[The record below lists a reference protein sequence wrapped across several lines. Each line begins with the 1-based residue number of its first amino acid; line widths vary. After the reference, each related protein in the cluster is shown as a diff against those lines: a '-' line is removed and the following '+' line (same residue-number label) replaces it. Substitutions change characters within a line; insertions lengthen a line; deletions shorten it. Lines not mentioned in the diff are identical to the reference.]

1 MKNIETILK
10 ELGIELTDEQKE
22 KLKKEHNENY
32 KTIKEYQDKVDKI
45 ENLENTVKET
55 NETLKTTQEKLKE
68 FEGVDTKALN
78 DEIEKLKQT
87 ITDNES
93 SYKAKIEERDFNDLI
108 EKAIAAKKGVNAKAI
123 MALLDIEALKASKN
137 QAQDIETQLDAL
149 TKAENSKMLFGEPEP
164 RHVGTGSSA
173 GEVKKGGQGEEDSL
187 HDAIASY
194 YNN

>member
-32 KTIKEYQDKVDKI
+32 KTINEYEKQAEKI
-45 ENLENTVKET
+45 ETLEKSVKDTE
-55 NETLKTTQEKLKE
+55 ETLKTTQEKLKE

-108 EKAIAAKKGVNAKAI
+108 EKAIAGKKGINAKAI
-123 MALLDIEALKASKN
+123 MALLDIDALKASKN

-149 TKAENSKMLFGEPEP
+149 AKAENSKMLFGEPEP
-164 RHVGTGSSA
+164 KQVGKGSSA
-173 GEVKKGGQGEEDSL
+173 GEVKKGGQGEEESL

-194 YNN
+194 DNN

>member
-32 KTIKEYQDKVDKI
+32 KTINEYEKQAEKI
-45 ENLENTVKET
+45 ETLEKSVKDTE
-55 NETLKTTQEKLKE
+55 ETLKSTQEKLKE

-78 DEIEKLKQT
+78 DEIEKLKKT

-108 EKAIAAKKGVNAKAI
+108 EKAIAGKKGVNAKAI

-137 QAQDIETQLDAL
+137 QAQDIESQLDAL
-149 TKAENSKMLFGEPEP
+149 AKAENSKMLFGEPEP
-164 RHVGTGSSA
+164 KSVGKGSTA
-173 GEVKKGGQGEEDSL
+173 GEVKKGGQGEEESL
-187 HDAIASY
+187 HDAIENY

>member
-45 ENLENTVKET
+45 ETLENTVKET

-87 ITDNES
+87 ITDNEAG
-93 SYKAKIEERDFNDLI
+93 YKAKIEERDFNDLI
-108 EKAIAAKKGVNAKAI
+108 EKAIAGKKGVNAKAI

-149 TKAENSKMLFGEPEP
+149 SKAEDSKMLFGEPEP
-164 RHVGTGSSA
+164 KSVGKIGR
-173 GEVKKGGQGEEDSL
+173 
-187 HDAIASY
+187 ASCRERV
-194 YNN
+194 

>member
-32 KTIKEYQDKVDKI
+32 KTINEYEKQTEKI
-45 ENLENTVKET
+45 ETLEKSVKET
-55 NETLKTTQEKLKE
+55 EETLKNTQEELKK

-93 SYKAKIEERDFNDLI
+93 SYKAKIEERDFNDRI
-108 EKAIAAKKGVNAKAI
+108 EKAIAGKKGVNAKAI
-123 MALLDIEALKASKN
+123 MALLDINALKESKN
-137 QAQDIETQLDAL
+137 QEQDIENQLDAL
-149 TKAENSKMLFGEPEP
+149 AKAENSKMLFGEPEP
-164 RHVGTGSSA
+164 KNIGKGSSA
-173 GEVKKGGQGEEDSL
+173 GEVKKGGSGEESTL
-187 HDAIASY
+187 HDAIADY
-194 YNN
+194 YNK

>member
-93 SYKAKIEERDFNDLI
+93 SYKAKIEERDFNDLV

-164 RHVGTGSSA
+164 KHVGTGSSA

-187 HDAIASY
+187 HAAIASY

>member
-164 RHVGTGSSA
+164 KHVGTGSSA

>member
-32 KTIKEYQDKVDKI
+32 KTINEYEKQAEKI
-45 ENLENTVKET
+45 ETLEKSVKDTE
-55 NETLKTTQEKLKE
+55 ETLKSTQEKLKE

-78 DEIEKLKQT
+78 DEIEKLKKT

-108 EKAIAAKKGVNAKAI
+108 EKAIAGKKGINAKAI
-123 MALLDIEALKASKN
+123 MALLDIDALKASKN

-149 TKAENSKMLFGEPEP
+149 AKAENSKMLFGEPEP
-164 RHVGTGSSA
+164 KHVGTGSSA
-173 GEVKKGGQGEEDSL
+173 GEVRKGGQGEEESL
-187 HDAIASY
+187 HDAIESY

>member
-22 KLKKEHNENY
+22 KLKKEHNDNY

-45 ENLENTVKET
+45 ETLENTVKET

-78 DEIEKLKQT
+78 DEIEKLKKT
-87 ITDNES
+87 ITENES
-93 SYKAKIEERDFNDLI
+93 NYKAKIEERDFNDLI
-108 EKAIAAKKGVNAKAI
+108 EKAIAGKKGVNAKAI

-137 QAQDIETQLDAL
+137 QAQDIESQLDAL
-149 TKAENSKMLFGEPEP
+149 AKAENSKMLFGEPEP
-164 RHVGTGSSA
+164 KHVGTGSSA

>member
-45 ENLENTVKET
+45 ETLEKTVKTTE
-55 NETLKTTQEKLKE
+55 ETLKTAQEDLKK
-68 FEGVDTKALN
+68 FEGVDTEGLN
-78 DEIEKLKQT
+78 KKIAELEKT

-108 EKAIAAKKGVNAKAI
+108 EKAIAGKKGVNAKAI
-123 MALLDIEALKASKN
+123 MALLDIDALKASKN
-137 QAQDIETQLDAL
+137 QAQDIESQLEAL
-149 TKAENSKMLFGEPEP
+149 AKAENSKMLFGEPEP
-164 RHVGTGSSA
+164 KNVGKGSSA
-173 GEVKKGGQGEEDSL
+173 GEVRKGGNSDEGSL
-187 HDAIASY
+187 HDAIADY

>member
-22 KLKKEHNENY
+22 RLKKEHNENY

-45 ENLENTVKET
+45 ETLENTVKET

-108 EKAIAAKKGVNAKAI
+108 EKAIAGKKGVNAKAI

-149 TKAENSKMLFGEPEP
+149 AKAENSKMLFGEPEP
-164 RHVGTGSSA
+164 KHVGTGSSA
-173 GEVKKGGQGEEDSL
+173 GEVKKGGQGEEETL

-194 YNN
+194 YKN

>member
-32 KTIKEYQDKVDKI
+32 KTINEYEKQTEKI
-45 ENLENTVKET
+45 ETLEKSVKDTE
-55 NETLKTTQEKLKE
+55 ETLKTTQEKLKE

-87 ITDNES
+87 ITDNEAG
-93 SYKAKIEERDFNDLI
+93 YKAKIEERDFNDLI
-108 EKAIAAKKGVNAKAI
+108 EKAIAGKKGVNAKAI
-123 MALLDIEALKASKN
+123 MALLDIEALKTSKN

-149 TKAENSKMLFGEPEP
+149 SKAEDSKMLFGEPEP
-164 RHVGTGSSA
+164 KSVGKGSSA
-173 GEVKKGGQGEEDSL
+173 GEVKKGGQGEEESL
-187 HDAIASY
+187 HDAIANY

>member
-32 KTIKEYQDKVDKI
+32 KTINEYEKQAEKI
-45 ENLENTVKET
+45 ETLEKSVKDTE
-55 NETLKTTQEKLKE
+55 ETLKSTQEKLKE

-78 DEIEKLKQT
+78 DEIEKLKKT

-108 EKAIAAKKGVNAKAI
+108 EKAIAGKKGINAKAI
-123 MALLDIEALKASKN
+123 MALLDIDALKASKN

-149 TKAENSKMLFGEPEP
+149 AKAENSKMLFGEPEP
-164 RHVGTGSSA
+164 KNVGKGSSA
-173 GEVKKGGQGEEDSL
+173 GEVKKGGQGEEESL

-194 YNN
+194 

>member
-32 KTIKEYQDKVDKI
+32 KTINEYEKQAEKI
-45 ENLENTVKET
+45 ETLEKSVKDTE
-55 NETLKTTQEKLKE
+55 ETLKNTQEELKK

-93 SYKAKIEERDFNDLI
+93 SYKAKIEERDFNDLV
-108 EKAIAAKKGVNAKAI
+108 EKAITGKKGVNAKAI
-123 MALLDIEALKASKN
+123 MALLDMEALKESKN
-137 QAQDIETQLDAL
+137 QAQDIEKQLDEL
-149 TKAENSKMLFGEPEP
+149 SKAENSKMLFGEPEP
-164 RHVGTGSSA
+164 KNLGKGNPIGT
-173 GEVKKGGQGEEDSL
+173 VQKGGQGEEESL
-187 HDAIASY
+187 HDAIANY

>member
-32 KTIKEYQDKVDKI
+32 KTINEYEKQTEKI
-45 ENLENTVKET
+45 ETLEKSVKDT
-55 NETLKTTQEKLKE
+55 DETLKSTQEKLKE

-93 SYKAKIEERDFNDLI
+93 NYKAKIEERDFNDLI
-108 EKAIAAKKGVNAKAI
+108 EKAIAGKKGINAKAI

-137 QAQDIETQLDAL
+137 QAQDIESQLDAL
-149 TKAENSKMLFGEPEP
+149 AKAENSKMLFGEPEP
-164 RHVGTGSSA
+164 KHVGTGSSA
-173 GEVKKGGQGEEDSL
+173 GEVKKGRQGEEESL

-194 YNN
+194 YKN

>member
-32 KTIKEYQDKVDKI
+32 KTINEYEKQAEKI
-45 ENLENTVKET
+45 ESLENTVKET
-55 NETLKTTQEKLKE
+55 EATLETTKEKLKE

-108 EKAIAAKKGVNAKAI
+108 EKAIAGKKGVNVKAI
-123 MALLDIEALKASKN
+123 MALLDIDALKASKN
-137 QAQDIETQLDAL
+137 QAQDIDSQLDAL

-164 RHVGTGSSA
+164 KNLGKGSSA
-173 GEVKKGGQGEEDSL
+173 GEVRKGGDSGDGSL
-187 HDAIASY
+187 HDAIAEH

>member
-1 MKNIETILK
+1 MKPYDSLNYI
-10 ELGIELTDEQKE
+10 
-22 KLKKEHNENY
+22 KKKY
-32 KTIKEYQDKVDKI
+32 DTSDIYFVCGS
-45 ENLENTVKET
+45 
-55 NETLKTTQEKLKE
+55 EKLKE

-108 EKAIAAKKGVNAKAI
+108 EKAIAGKKGVNAKAI

-149 TKAENSKMLFGEPEP
+149 AKAENSKMLFGEPEP
-164 RHVGTGSSA
+164 KNVGKGSSA
-173 GEVKKGGQGEEDSL
+173 GEVKKGGQGEEESL

>member
-108 EKAIAAKKGVNAKAI
+108 EKAIAGKKGVNSKAI
-123 MALLDIEALKASKN
+123 MALLDMDALKESKN

-149 TKAENSKMLFGEPEP
+149 AKAENSKMLFGEPEP
-164 RHVGTGSSA
+164 KNIGKGSSA
-173 GEVKKGGQGEEDSL
+173 GEVRKGGSNEDESL
-187 HDAIASY
+187 HDAIANH

>member
-32 KTIKEYQDKVDKI
+32 KTISEYQKQSEKI
-45 ENLENTVKET
+45 ETLEKSVKDTE
-55 NETLKTTQEKLKE
+55 ETLKTTQDKLKE

-108 EKAIAAKKGVNAKAI
+108 EKAIAGKKGVNAKAI

-137 QAQDIETQLDAL
+137 QAQDIDTQLDAL
-149 TKAENSKMLFGEPEP
+149 SKADNTKMLFGEPEP
-164 RHVGTGSSA
+164 KNLGKGNPIGT
-173 GEVKKGGQGEEDSL
+173 VTKGGDNDELSL
-187 HDAIASY
+187 HDAIADY

>member
-93 SYKAKIEERDFNDLI
+93 SYKAKIEERDFNDLV

-164 RHVGTGSSA
+164 KHVGTGSSA
-173 GEVKKGGQGEEDSL
+173 GEVKKGGQGEEESL

>member
-32 KTIKEYQDKVDKI
+32 KTINEYEKQTEKI
-45 ENLENTVKET
+45 ETLEKSVKDTE
-55 NETLKTTQEKLKE
+55 ETLKTTQEKLKE

-78 DEIEKLKQT
+78 DEIEKLKRT
-87 ITDNES
+87 ITENES

-108 EKAIAAKKGVNAKAI
+108 EKAIAGKKGINAKAI

-149 TKAENSKMLFGEPEP
+149 AKAENSKMLFGEPEP
-164 RHVGTGSSA
+164 KHVGTGSSA
-173 GEVKKGGQGEEDSL
+173 GEVKKGGQGEEESL

-194 YNN
+194 YKN

>member
-32 KTIKEYQDKVDKI
+32 KTINEYEKQTEKI
-45 ENLENTVKET
+45 ETLEKSVKDTE
-55 NETLKTTQEKLKE
+55 ETLKTTQEKLKE

-87 ITDNES
+87 ITDNEAG
-93 SYKAKIEERDFNDLI
+93 YKAKIEERDFNDLI
-108 EKAIAAKKGVNAKAI
+108 EKAIAGKKGVNAKAI
-123 MALLDIEALKASKN
+123 MALLDIDALKASKN
-137 QAQDIETQLDAL
+137 QAQDIDSQLDELA
-149 TKAENSKMLFGEPEP
+149 KADKSKMLFGEPEP
-164 RHVGTGSSA
+164 KKVGTGSSA
-173 GEVKKGGQGEEDSL
+173 GEVRKGGDNDEGSL
-187 HDAIASY
+187 HDAIADF

>member
-32 KTIKEYQDKVDKI
+32 KTINEYEKQAEKI
-45 ENLENTVKET
+45 ETLEKSVKDTE
-55 NETLKTTQEKLKE
+55 ETLKSTQEKLKE

-78 DEIEKLKQT
+78 DEIEKLKKT

-93 SYKAKIEERDFNDLI
+93 SYKAKIEERDVNDLI
-108 EKAIAAKKGVNAKAI
+108 EKAIAGKKGINAKAI

-137 QAQDIETQLDAL
+137 QAQDIESQLDAL
-149 TKAENSKMLFGEPEP
+149 AKAENSKMLFGEPEP
-164 RHVGTGSSA
+164 KQVGKGSSA
-173 GEVKKGGQGEEDSL
+173 GEVKKGGQGAEESL

>member
-32 KTIKEYQDKVDKI
+32 KTINEYEKQTEKI
-45 ENLENTVKET
+45 ETLEKSVKDTE
-55 NETLKTTQEKLKE
+55 ETLKTTQEKLKE

-108 EKAIAAKKGVNAKAI
+108 EKAIAGRKGVNAVAI
-123 MALLDIEALKASKN
+123 KALLNIDELKTSKN
-137 QAQDIETQLDAL
+137 QQKDLETQLDELAN
-149 TKAENSKMLFGEPEP
+149 AENSKMLFGEPEP
-164 RHVGTGSSA
+164 KKVGTGSTA
-173 GEVKKGGQGEEDSL
+173 GEVRKGGQGEEESL
-187 HDAIASY
+187 HDAIANY

>member
-10 ELGIELTDEQKE
+10 ELGVELTDDQKE

-32 KTIKEYQDKVDKI
+32 KTINEYEKQAEKI
-45 ENLENTVKET
+45 ETLEKSVKDTE
-55 NETLKTTQEKLKE
+55 ETLKTTQEKLKE
-68 FEGVDTKALN
+68 FENVDTKALN

-108 EKAIAAKKGVNAKAI
+108 EKAIAGKKGVNAKAI
-123 MALLDIEALKASKN
+123 MALLDIDALKASKN
-137 QAQDIETQLDAL
+137 QAQDIDSQLDELA
-149 TKAENSKMLFGEPEP
+149 KADNSKMLFGEPEP
-164 RHVGTGSSA
+164 KKVGTGSSA
-173 GEVKKGGQGEEDSL
+173 GEVRKGGDNDEGSL
-187 HDAIASY
+187 HDAIADY

>member
-149 TKAENSKMLFGEPEP
+149 AKAENSKMLFGEPEP
-164 RHVGTGSSA
+164 KRVGTGGSA